1 MSNKEAVLEVVRQL
15 PDESSIGEII
25 EHLTVLAALRR
36 AEEAADAGRV
46 VPHEEVKKRIASWIT
61 K

>member
-15 PDESSIGEII
+15 PDESSIEEII

-46 VPHEEVKKRIASWIT
+46 VPHEEVQKRIASWIT

>member
-15 PDESSIGEII
+15 PDEMSVDDII
-25 EHLTVLAALRR
+25 EHLTILAALRR
-36 AEEAADAGRV
+36 AEEEIDAGRG
-46 VPHEEVKKRIASWIT
+46 VPHDEVKKRIASWLT

>member
-15 PDESSIGEII
+15 PDESSIEEII

-46 VPHEEVKKRIASWIT
+46 VPHEEVKKRIASRIT